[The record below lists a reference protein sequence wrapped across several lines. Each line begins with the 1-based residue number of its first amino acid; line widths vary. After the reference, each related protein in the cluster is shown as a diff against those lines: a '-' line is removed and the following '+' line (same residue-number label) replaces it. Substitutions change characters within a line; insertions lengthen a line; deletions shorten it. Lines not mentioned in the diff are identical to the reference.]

1 MSDQYINL
9 RLTPVLVTRPHL
21 LLPTQEH
28 CCSVTQL
35 CSTLCDPMDC
45 SMPGFPVL
53 HHLLELAQTHV
64 HWVSDTIQPSCP
76 LSYPSPL
83 DFNLSQHQGLVWESA
98 LRIMWPKD
106 WSFSF
111 SISPS
116 NEYSWLISFR
126 IDWFDLLTV
135 QGTLKSLLQ
144 NHSSKTSILLHA

>member
-1 MSDQYINL
+1 MSYFPEKNEAEEDLYKSLLPHLPTYLHLCLYILPLLQLEYMSDQYINL

-64 HWVSDTIQPSCP
+64 H
-76 LSYPSPL
+76 
-83 DFNLSQHQGLVWESA
+83 
-98 LRIMWPKD
+98 
-106 WSFSF
+106 
-111 SISPS
+111 
-116 NEYSWLISFR
+116 
-126 IDWFDLLTV
+126 
-135 QGTLKSLLQ
+135 
-144 NHSSKTSILLHA
+144 